1 MDGITRQQTADTIQA
16 WADNH
21 DIVFPPMPEIRASV
35 VELRKSCAYTESD
48 GWEYW
53 DTTCGHQ
60 LVYEYSPPTHPF
72 CPYCGGT
79 TTYVPWVE
87 PSDDE
92 EEAE

>member
-1 MDGITRQQTADTIQA
+1 MTREAMAQAVEAIGPHESLADSEA
-16 WADNH
+16 R
-21 DIVFPPMPEIRASV
+21 EIAA
-35 VELRKSCAYTESD
+35 ELRKSCAYTESD